1 MTSADVDRMFAPWRL
16 AYVKGAADVDVIPA
30 PSGCIF
36 CDYVL
41 SPGISPMPVGRD
53 TDRRTFDRRRLVV
66 TVRER
71 AFVILNKFPYG
82 VAHAMVLPRA
92 HVEHVDT
99 LDDDAFRAT
108 QDLLRETLRAIR
120 EEYRP
125 DGINVGM
132 NVGAAAGAGIAAHC
146 HWHVLPRWNGDVN
159 FLPVFADVKVLNE
172 ALNDTWERL
181 ARRLRA
187 PNEDP

>member
-1 MTSADVDRMFAPWRL
+1 MDRMYAPWRL
-16 AYVKGAADVDVIPA
+16 AYVKGAAEADDVIPA

-36 CDYVL
+36 CDYVPADDAVV
-41 SPGISPMPVGRD
+41 PGTAREP
-53 TDRRTFDRRRLVV
+53 DRRSYDRRRLVV

-82 VAHAMVLPRA
+82 VAHVMVVPRA
-92 HVEHVDT
+92 HVEHI
-99 LDDDAFRAT
+99 DALEDATYMAT
-108 QDLLRETLRAIR
+108 QALLRDTVRAVR

-159 FLPVFADVKVLNE
+159 FLPVFADAKVINE
-172 ALNDTWERL
+172 TLHDTWARL
-181 ARRLRA
+181 AARLRESR
-187 PNEDP
+187 EDR

>member
-1 MTSADVDRMFAPWRL
+1 MDGLYAPWRL
-16 AYVKGAADVDVIPA
+16 AYVKGAAASEVVPA

-41 SPGISPMPVGRD
+41 PRGAPSPRADERD
-53 TDRRTFDRRRLVV
+53 GDRRTFDRRRLVV

-82 VAHAMVLPRA
+82 VAHAMVVPRV
-92 HVEHVDT
+92 HVEHLDALDEDT
-99 LDDDAFRAT
+99 FHAT
-108 QDLLRETLRAIR
+108 QALLRETVRVVR

-125 DGINVGM
+125 DGVNVGM

-146 HWHVLPRWNGDVN
+146 HWHVLPRWTGDVN
-159 FLPVFADVKVLNE
+159 FLPALANVKVLNE
-172 ALNDTWERL
+172 ALADTWERL
-181 ARRLRA
+181 ARRLRHA
-187 PNEDP
+187 DEDS

>member
-1 MTSADVDRMFAPWRL
+1 MDRMYAPWRL
-16 AYVKGAADVDVIPA
+16 AYVKGAAEDVVPA

-41 SPGISPMPVGRD
+41 APSAALPADAVEP
-53 TDRRTFDRRRLVV
+53 DRQVFDRRRLVV

-82 VAHAMVLPRA
+82 NGHVMVVPRA
-92 HVEHVDT
+92 HVEHLDELDEQTFSDT
-99 LDDDAFRAT
+99 QA
-108 QDLLRETLRAIR
+108 LLKETIAAIR
-120 EEYRP
+120 EIYRP
-125 DGINVGM
+125 DGLNVGM

-146 HWHVLPRWNGDVN
+146 HWHVLPRWRGDVN

-172 ALNDTWERL
+172 ALDDTWSRL
-181 ARRLRA
+181 AARLRRS
-187 PNEDP
+187 E